1 MNPAMNPAMH
11 PARTT
16 EQNHKTLPK
25 MDGLYWALVISSTTL
40 GETAGDLISQTLGLG
55 YGGATAVLLGMF
67 IVAMVVEVTRRKS
80 HAGLYWTTLTLAS
93 IGGTTLSDWAARTLG
108 LGYPISAV
116 VVFAALIVALVA
128 WKLST
133 RSLDLKGE
141 LTRRAESLYWLAIFA
156 SSTLGTVIGDLLS
169 KDELDLGEVIG
180 ADGKSFIERSLS
192 DTMFGEWISSHGIHQ
207 AGLGFGDDTTAMV
220 LLGLLAVVTCVAL
233 FTRVSRMTCYWAGII
248 VTHPLGA
255 AAGDYMTKEDGLDM
269 GNTKASAIL
278 LVVLLAV
285 AGFAYFVSRAWCK
298 KDDAP
303 GQARGVA

>member
-1 MNPAMNPAMH
+1 MKRWHPAM
-11 PARTT
+11 TT
-16 EQNHKTLPK
+16 ESNHKTLPK
-25 MDGLYWALVISSTTL
+25 IDGLYWALVISSTTL

-55 YGGATAVLLGMF
+55 YGGGTAVLLGLF
-67 IVAMVVEVTRRKS
+67 LVAMIVEVSRRKS
-80 HAGLYWTTLTLAS
+80 HAALYWTTLTLAS

-116 VVFAALIVALVA
+116 VVLAALVAALVA
-128 WKLST
+128 WRLST
-133 RSLDLKGE
+133 RSLDPVNTLGAE
-141 LTRRAESLYWLAIFA
+141 LSRRAESLYWLAIFA

-180 ADGKSFIERSLS
+180 ADGKELVERSLS
-192 DTMFGEWISSHGIHQ
+192 DTMFGEWIANHGIHQ
-207 AGLGFGDDTTAMV
+207 AGFGFGDDTTAMV

-278 LVVLLAV
+278 LAVLLAV
-285 AGFAYFVSRAWCK
+285 AGFAYFVSRKRRA
-298 KDDAP
+298 A
-303 GQARGVA
+303 ATA